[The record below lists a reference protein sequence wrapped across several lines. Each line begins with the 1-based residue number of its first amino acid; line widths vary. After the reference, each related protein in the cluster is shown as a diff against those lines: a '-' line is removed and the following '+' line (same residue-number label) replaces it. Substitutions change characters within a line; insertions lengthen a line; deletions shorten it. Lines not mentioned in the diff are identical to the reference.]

1 MPDRFLSAQ
10 AWMLLVR
17 NDSVIN
23 HRNIAVVKN
32 DLLPYPRS
40 SYTCLKSNN
49 IEVRKTL
56 KVYLILLF

>member
-1 MPDRFLSAQ
+1 MPDRFLLAQ
-10 AWMLLVR
+10 AWMPLVR
-17 NDSVIN
+17 NESVIN

-32 DLLPYPRS
+32 DLFPYPHS

-56 KVYLILLF
+56 RV